1 MGVMY
6 KDILKEGIKIKNIG
20 GSLAAGAGSSMSYK
34 TEELIFEEDETKFFR
49 RVAPNS
55 WWGLLKKYL
64 KDNYIKCTVENKGC
78 GGAFSYQ
85 INKYLDTL
93 ILDDDNLVFVLMGLN
108 DRKRTNG
115 MEELK
120 INCECVIDKLI
131 SKGKIVILLIP
142 TPSVHSNE
150 FYPNRI
156 YHTNEVVE
164 ILRDIADSRKIP
176 LIDNYKYIMEH
187 LAKNQLTIDDVIYG
201 EGCKNDGLHPS
212 DYVQKLIFQNLIET
226 LQI

>member
-1 MGVMY
+1 MY
-6 KDILKEGIKIKNIG
+6 KDILAKGLKIKIIG
-20 GSLAAGAGSSMSYK
+20 DSVAAGAGSSMSYK
-34 TEELIFEEDETKFFR
+34 TEELIFEEDGTKFFR

-55 WWGLLKKYL
+55 WWGLLEQYL
-64 KDNYIKCTVENKGC
+64 QDNYIKCTVENKGC

-85 INKYLDTL
+85 INKYIDTL
-93 ILDDDNLVFVLMGLN
+93 ISSDDNLVLVLMGLN

-120 INCECVIDKLI
+120 TNCECVVDQLI
-131 SKGKIVILLIP
+131 SKGKMVVLLTP

-150 FYPNRI
+150 YYPNRI

-164 ILRDIADSRKIP
+164 ILRDIADSKKVP
-176 LIDNYKYIMEH
+176 LVDNYKYIMEY
-187 LAKNQLTIDDVIYG
+187 LAKNQLVIDDIIYG
-201 EGCKNDGLHPS
+201 EGCINDGLHPS
-212 DYVQKLIFQNLIET
+212 DYVQKLMVQNLIET